1 VIQMPVGTGLLAT
14 TFAALV
20 ATVVLAV
27 SWMPGTWSRARLL
40 PAVAAAA
47 LWVYALIRLFG
58 PGWLPAGWPS
68 ALDEIVTLVAALA
81 AVACVIVLRPR
92 ESTRACARDHL
103 SSALEDP
110 LTGTASHRAFQDRL
124 SHECERAY
132 RFGDSFTLLM
142 IDIDQFR
149 LINNR
154 HGHHIGDQVLAELAA
169 RLRTWIRGVD
179 LCARF
184 GGDQF
189 AIVLPHTPQRG
200 GVDSAERIRQSV
212 AAWSFRVLN
221 LGDVRLTV
229 SVGLAT
235 YPEDGRSA
243 VELVD
248 AAKYAVLFAKTLGGN
263 QVQTYCEL
271 PHRGELPSKGQA
283 GSPSHSI
290 IVRSLAAAVDIRDR
304 YTHSHSQFV
313 STLARAVARHM
324 GLTASA
330 INEITIGALLHD
342 VGKIGVPDA
351 ILTKEGSLTQEEWE
365 SIKQHPVLG
374 KTIIEQAPEL
384 RSVVPLVLHHQERFD
399 GTGYPARLKGE
410 DIPLGARIIAAADA
424 YHAIRSDRPYRSGRT
439 HDEAVPELQRC
450 AGTQFDPAVVAA
462 LLETFDADAEL
473 HALTHANDTGTVV
486 PFPCGGKISS
496 LMQ

>member
-1 VIQMPVGTGLLAT
+1 MIEMPVGTGLLAT
-14 TFAALV
+14 AFAALV
-20 ATVVLAV
+20 ATVVLAGSPV
-27 SWMPGTWSRARLL
+27 SGSWGRARLA
-40 PAVAAAA
+40 PPVAAAT
-47 LWVYALIRLFG
+47 LWICALIRVFA
-58 PGWLPAGWPS
+58 PGWLRGWPP
-68 ALDEIVTLVAALA
+68 AVDEVLTLVAAFG
-81 AVACVIVLRPR
+81 AVACVVALRPR
-92 ESTRACARDHL
+92 EPAHIPVRDHL

-142 IDIDQFR
+142 MDIDQFR

-169 RLRTWIRGVD
+169 RLRTWIRGID

-189 AIVLPHTPQRG
+189 AIILPHTLQRG
-200 GVDSAERIRQSV
+200 GIDSAERIRQNV
-212 AAWSFRVLN
+212 AAWSFRVPN

-229 SVGLAT
+229 SVGLAA
-235 YPEDGRSA
+235 YPEDGRA
-243 VELVD
+243 AAELVD

-263 QVQTYCEL
+263 QVQTYREL
-271 PHRGELPSKGQA
+271 PHRGDLASGRQA
-283 GSPSHSI
+283 GSPSHST

-313 STLARAVARHM
+313 SALAQAVARHM
-324 GLTASA
+324 GLASSL
-330 INEITIGALLHD
+330 INEVTIGALLHD

-365 SIKQHPVLG
+365 SIRQHPVLG

-384 RSVVPLVLHHQERFD
+384 RSVVPLVLHHQERYD
-399 GTGYPARLKGE
+399 GTGYPSRLKGE

-439 HDEAVPELQRC
+439 HDEAIPELQRC

-462 LLETFDADAEL
+462 MLETFDADAEL
-473 HALTHANDTGTVV
+473 RALMNAGGTGAVV
-486 PFPCGGKISS
+486 PFPRGGKVSS
-496 LMQ
+496 AMQ

>member
-1 VIQMPVGTGLLAT
+1 
-14 TFAALV
+14 
-20 ATVVLAV
+20 
-27 SWMPGTWSRARLL
+27 
-40 PAVAAAA
+40 
-47 LWVYALIRLFG
+47 
-58 PGWLPAGWPS
+58 
-68 ALDEIVTLVAALA
+68 
-81 AVACVIVLRPR
+81 
-92 ESTRACARDHL
+92 
-103 SSALEDP
+103 
-110 LTGTASHRAFQDRL
+110 
-124 SHECERAY
+124 
-132 RFGDSFTLLM
+132 M

>member
-1 VIQMPVGTGLLAT
+1 
-14 TFAALV
+14 
-20 ATVVLAV
+20 
-27 SWMPGTWSRARLL
+27 
-40 PAVAAAA
+40 
-47 LWVYALIRLFG
+47 
-58 PGWLPAGWPS
+58 
-68 ALDEIVTLVAALA
+68 
-81 AVACVIVLRPR
+81 
-92 ESTRACARDHL
+92 
-103 SSALEDP
+103 
-110 LTGTASHRAFQDRL
+110 
-124 SHECERAY
+124 
-132 RFGDSFTLLM
+132 
-142 IDIDQFR
+142 
-149 LINNR
+149 
-154 HGHHIGDQVLAELAA
+154 
-169 RLRTWIRGVD
+169 
-179 LCARF
+179 
-184 GGDQF
+184 
-189 AIVLPHTPQRG
+189 
-200 GVDSAERIRQSV
+200 
-212 AAWSFRVLN
+212 
-221 LGDVRLTV
+221 
-229 SVGLAT
+229 
-235 YPEDGRSA
+235 
-243 VELVD
+243 
-248 AAKYAVLFAKTLGGN
+248 
-263 QVQTYCEL
+263 
-271 PHRGELPSKGQA
+271 
-283 GSPSHSI
+283 
-290 IVRSLAAAVDIRDR
+290 
-304 YTHSHSQFV
+304 
-313 STLARAVARHM
+313 M